1 MRVVGNSASGGKK
14 PTTPTIGSA
23 SAGSGSASVSFTPST
38 YIGKG
43 TVTYI
48 ATSSPGSITGSNTAS
63 PITVSGLSDGT
74 AYTFTVRAQTPYG
87 VSSESSASSNSAT
100 PVTPA
105 GLVPTFGSN
114 TSTSNGFTGSV
125 TNRDGVSS
133 FNFNV
138 SAGTIA
144 LGTISGSII
153 PFTVTGLS
161 SSQSATVTC
170 FTVRAGYSNGTN
182 TTTGTAAAP
191 SCTPSCGAW
200 SYTYGAWSAYSACS
214 GGTQSRTRTV
224 TGTRTCQASDCSYYN
239 ETSSTTETET
249 QSCGATPCCQ
259 DTGGYYCCGSFH
271 IDACFYQYDP
281 CANTVCGIRQ
291 EYGGCG

>member
-1 MRVVGNSASGGKK
+1 MQVVGNSASGGKK

-74 AYTFTVRAQTPYG
+74 AYTFTVRAQTSYG
-87 VSSESSASSNSAT
+87 VSSESSTSSNSAT

-105 GLVPTFGSN
+105 GLVPTFGAN
-114 TSTSNGFTGSV
+114 TPTSDGFTGSV
-125 TNRDGVSS
+125 TNRDGGNSN

-138 SAGTIA
+138 SAGSIA
-144 LGTISGSII
+144 LGTVSGSII

-161 SSQSATVTC
+161 PAQSATVTC
-170 FTVRAGYSNGTN
+170 FTTRAGYSNGTN
-182 TTTGTAAAP
+182 TTTGTAQP
-191 SCTPSCGAW
+191 SITSL
-200 SYTYGAWSAYSACS
+200 
-214 GGTQSRTRTV
+214 TV
-224 TGTRTCQASDCSYYN
+224 TGISSTGGTVSWSSVGQASYAISTSPSSN
-239 ETSSTTETET
+239 LNGSTGNTATSRLFTGGTSSTTYSVTVT
-249 QSCGATPCCQ
+249 VYSGSSQ
-259 DTGGYYCCGSFH
+259 TGSSASASTSF
-271 IDACFYQYDP
+271 
-281 CANTVCGIRQ
+281 TTTS
-291 EYGGCG
+291 